1 MKKNIIG
8 FVLLFNLSICGFAQL
23 ANSLLWKIS
32 GKDIKES
39 YIYGTIHIQDERVFV
54 FEDIVKQK
62 IDKCEAFS
70 MEILFDNIDFSKMQ
84 KLMLMKDKTLE
95 EILKSEEL
103 KKLDEYIKE
112 KSGLSIALFRKIKPF
127 FIYAQLLQLQMN
139 SDRKLAMD
147 LEFMYYAKKKNKN
160 LYGLE
165 SIEDQIKAIDKISLQ
180 EQAKMLLSLVEE
192 KNKMQE
198 ELEQLI
204 NLYLSQDIDKLFSHT
219 IENEDMPAKFEKYF
233 ITNRN
238 KKMTREIIKISRK
251 KSCFH
256 TVGSAH
262 LGGANGIL
270 QLLKNKG
277 YKVEAVLLQ

>member
-8 FVLLFNLSICGFAQL
+8 FVLLFNLSFCGFAQL

-32 GKDIKES
+32 GNDIKES

-54 FEDIVKQK
+54 FEDLVKQK
-62 IDKCEAFS
+62 IDKCDAFS
-70 MEILFDNIDFSKMQ
+70 MEILFDDLDFSKMQ
-84 KLMLMKDKTLE
+84 KIMMMKDKTLD
-95 EILKSEEL
+95 EILTTEQL
-103 KKLDEYIKE
+103 KKLDDYLRE
-112 KSGLSIALFRKIKPF
+112 KSGLSIALFKKIKPF
-127 FIYAQLLQLQMN
+127 FVYAQILQMQMS

-165 SIEDQIKAIDKISLQ
+165 SVEDQIKAIDKISLN

-192 KNKMQE
+192 ENKMQE
-198 ELEQLI
+198 ELDLLI
-204 NLYLSQDIDKLFSHT
+204 KMYLSQDIEKLFTQT
-219 IENEDMPAKFEKYF
+219 IKNESMPANFKKYF
-233 ITNRN
+233 IDKRN
-238 KKMTREIIKISRK
+238 KKITKEIIKISRK
-251 KSCFH
+251 ESCFH
-256 TVGSAH
+256 AVGAAH

-277 YKVEAVLLQ
+277 YKVENN